1 MMTTTGGGTRPE
13 AKAMN
18 PTIAST
24 PNWTFGAASGAR
36 RRVVVAISTHDAMT
50 MAAQWRCIRS
60 VPRNVPKR
68 GPKSITRQPTP
79 TKFPIKNGPEIIDF
93 RPVL

>member
-50 MAAQWRCIRS
+50 MAAQWRCTPPECAQECAQTGS
-60 VPRNVPKR
+60 EKHHSAANANQVPDKKR
-68 GPKSITRQPTP
+68 A
-79 TKFPIKNGPEIIDF
+79 
-93 RPVL
+93 